1 MFLQYQTFSLTSAYS
16 SLKLHRVFLTT
27 SPSQKTQQEGGVGL
41 AHLRTM
47 LTKCVTA

>member
-16 SLKLHRVFLTT
+16 VFLTT